1 MNPYIQQF
9 KEELSKRQILHNGCN
24 CTSVLEIIWECYAE
38 SNPVGDADIQRCDAA
53 LAPIFEKLPL
63 EDATKL
69 FLLTCELCTA
79 YQHAA
84 FLDGIRVGAS
94 ITAEL

>member
-9 KEELSKRQILHNGCN
+9 KAELARRRISYNGSD

-38 SNPVGDADIQRCDAA
+38 SNPIGDTDIQRCDAA
-53 LAPIFEKLPL
+53 LAPIFDKLPF
-63 EDATKL
+63 EDATNL
-69 FLLTCELCTA
+69 FLLTCELCAA